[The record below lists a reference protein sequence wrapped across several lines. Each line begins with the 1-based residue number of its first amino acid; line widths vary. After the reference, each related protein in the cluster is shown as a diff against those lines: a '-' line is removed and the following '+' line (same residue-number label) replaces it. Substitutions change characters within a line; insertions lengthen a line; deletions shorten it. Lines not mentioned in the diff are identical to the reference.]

1 RVPVTRVAYDPA
13 HPRLIDDDGDGI
25 DDRFDNCSGRGNPGQ
40 ETTPDGSRGLACAV
54 DCGENWAGINPP
66 MGVAPTGFYPC
77 VNETGDDRFAL
88 ARAGDGS
95 TLFAPDMPQ
104 TNPDGSI
111 QLHPGA
117 TLWVHSTAVGPNVQR
132 LPSPTFTTP
141 ANSASSFGVRP
152 MSLLSPEGTP
162 GTLTVRYQKVAD
174 DGTLV
179 PVTALFDQDG
189 EQWTM
194 TVTEGD
200 LPPVE
205 MRFDKA
211 ATDFIMMENGDP
223 NVVGALAASS
233 ATVAEFWNGGE
244 RLPLPVVVPPTAT
257 AMASASPAPS
267 ASASPTPP
275 PTPPASATPPA
286 SVVPTPTATAFP
298 SPTDVVRPT
307 PPVSAP
313 TSKPT
318 PAATE
323 STGGNDSGGC
333 ASSTPESVFATM
345 SALLALAL
353 ARRKKEEKVA
363 A

>member
-1 RVPVTRVAYDPA
+1 MRVQY
-13 HPRLIDDDGDGI
+13 
-25 DDRFDNCSGRGNPGQ
+25 
-40 ETTPDGSRGLACAV
+40 
-54 DCGENWAGINPP
+54 
-66 MGVAPTGFYPC
+66 MGY
-77 VNETGDDRFAL
+77 
-88 ARAGDGS
+88 
-95 TLFAPDMPQ
+95 
-104 TNPDGSI
+104 
-111 QLHPGA
+111 
-117 TLWVHSTAVGPNVQR
+117 
-132 LPSPTFTTP
+132 LP
-141 ANSASSFGVRP
+141 
-152 MSLLSPEGTP
+152 
-162 GTLTVRYQKVAD
+162 
-174 DGTLV
+174 
-179 PVTALFDQDG
+179 LFDQAG

-244 RLPLPVVVPPTAT
+244 RLPLPVVIPPTAT
-257 AMASASPAPS
+257 ASASPEPS

-333 ASSTPESVFATM
+333 AQGTPEEIFATM
-345 SALLALAL
+345 AALLIAAG
-353 ARRKKEEKVA
+353 ARRRREEKVA